1 MVVKVIERGLEQFNK
16 ETHTTIRRREER
28 SVLHQSRSG
37 NFMLPDLAEM
47 PGTPT
52 GSLTR
57 ELRVSACSAASGE
70 PRANAGGRGYGA

>member
-1 MVVKVIERGLEQFNK
+1 
-16 ETHTTIRRREER
+16 
-28 SVLHQSRSG
+28 
-37 NFMLPDLAEM
+37 MLPDLAEM

-57 ELRVSACSAASGE
+57 ELRASACSAASGE